1 MIHAPISTAAPF
13 TIARTWRQPLSADR
27 GTDKDAGCVYRHI
40 RVCSY
45 TCVHTHTVKHCSAI
59 KKNEIMLFVAICVDL
74 EMVMV
79 SEVRQ
84 TEKDT

>member
-1 MIHAPISTAAPF
+1 M
-13 TIARTWRQPLSADR
+13 R
-27 GTDKDAGCVYRHI
+27 GVCTDTYVCVHI
-40 RVCSY
+40 RAC
-45 TCVHTHTVKHCSAI
+45 THTVKHCSAI
-59 KKNEIMLFVAICVDL
+59 KKNEIMLFAAICVDL